1 MDCFFPLSSSFGV
14 CLFPLFVL
22 YFCLLILPNS
32 LGFFYA
38 ASRPVMAPG
47 LGEAALCR
55 RRPVFLVFHLF
66 PLCLLVFSMLLV
78 PVLVSSWP
86 ISTLSLLVTRTIC
99 SRAAPM
105 WAACTLLLRHSQILW
120 AASSTDPPLTPLA
133 ARPYL
138 VWKLLACC
146 RVSLG
151 PSMTYTRVF
160 KLIQAL
166 RVGIAFS
173 P

>member
-47 LGEAALCR
+47 LGEVALCR

-66 PLCLLVFSMLLV
+66 PLCLLVFSMLLM

-120 AASSTDPPLTPLA
+120 AASSTDPPWLHWLPGPTWCGSCWPAAGWVWVPAWLT
-133 ARPYL
+133 L
-138 VWKLLACC
+138 VFLN
-146 RVSLG
+146 
-151 PSMTYTRVF
+151 
-160 KLIQAL
+160 
-166 RVGIAFS
+166 
-173 P
+173 